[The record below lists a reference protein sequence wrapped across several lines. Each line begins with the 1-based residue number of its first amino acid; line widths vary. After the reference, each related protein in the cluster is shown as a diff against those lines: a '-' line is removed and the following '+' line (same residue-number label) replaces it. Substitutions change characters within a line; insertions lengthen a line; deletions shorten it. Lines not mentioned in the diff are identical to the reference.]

1 MPKFPRTWSLARRSL
16 RFWWQRRTRG
26 WDDSDTWGLDCTLAA
41 LIAPR
46 LRRFKELNNGHPC
59 DLTETE
65 WDEHLDAM
73 IRAFDLAGRDLFERT
88 DDERRA
94 VKHGLRLFAKWYGHL
109 WW

>member
-26 WDDSDTWGLDCTLAA
+26 WDDSDTWSLDSSLAA

-46 LRRFKELNNGHPC
+46 IRRFKELNNGHPC
-59 DLTETE
+59 DLTEQE
-65 WDEHLDAM
+65 WDAHLDAM
-73 IRAFDLAGRDLFERT
+73 ARAFDLTRKDWSERT
-88 DDERRA
+88 GEEDAAIKR
-94 VKHGLRLFAKWYGHL
+94 GLRLFAVYFQAL

>member
-26 WDDSDTWGLDCTLAA
+26 WDDSDTWGLDTTLAR

-73 IRAFDLAGRDLFERT
+73 IRAFDLTSKDSLDRT
-88 DDERRA
+88 GEEDAA
-94 VKHGLRLFAKWYGHL
+94 VKRGLRLFARWYRHL